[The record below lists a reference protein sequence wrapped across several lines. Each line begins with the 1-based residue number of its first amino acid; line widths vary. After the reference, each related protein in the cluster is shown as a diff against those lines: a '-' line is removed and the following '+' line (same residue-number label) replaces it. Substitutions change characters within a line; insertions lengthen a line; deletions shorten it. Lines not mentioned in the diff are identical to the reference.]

1 MSSDFITSV
10 LVKIALA
17 LLPTFAY
24 MVIASF
30 LDIAFNDGT
39 MESRFDYLF
48 GLTFIFF
55 GAVYLWQNR

>member
-1 MSSDFITSV
+1 MSHDFITSV
-10 LVKIALA
+10 LGKVALA

-24 MVIASF
+24 IAIASF
-30 LDIAFNDGT
+30 LDIPFNDGT

>member
-1 MSSDFITSV
+1 MSPDFITSV
-10 LVKIALA
+10 LGKLALA

-24 MVIASF
+24 IAIASF
-30 LDIAFNDGT
+30 LDVAFNDGT